1 MCRNGLRGANFVPS
15 VSWRPRTIR
24 AARSSSRSRG
34 AESRRSVADED
45 PRRSAERAARTLA
58 RLGEGRTHRGAHR
71 GSAGEVP
78 VHRAH
83 ERLGGRIL
91 DHVEGADHRARPRRE
106 ERGLGAERVLLAAD
120 GVSGRLAA
128 AQRDD
133 KLFGK
138 SKNNRQRRKVNMS
151 EMTESDY
158 FDYGYIDGGEDFAEY
173 DINVMSRNGR
183 KGSEDAMRNYP
194 TEFIP
199 RRVWSELP
207 KEYRDL
213 ITDYRE
219 KKKNESK
226 SAKSFQA
233 NQTIMEDTVDDGVD
247 EEPLDE
253 DSNNQLELNETQLL
267 ACLANQKTAPKGT
280 LLKLLNDSH
289 SKKTKKKVNTVV
301 QKESKYVTIDGVKYI
316 REVNVT
322 NVNYKISNRDFKIQK
337 LVH

>member
-1 MCRNGLRGANFVPS
+1 MWKELKEDATKSTAAKIS
-15 VSWRPRTIR
+15 VSNKSEYLTIKKLDDTWTST
-24 AARSSSRSRG
+24 AVGFVTHWQEEARQLNELLPANEQFNDTVLKRMLEN
-34 AESRRSVADED
+34 AVKPVEE
-45 PRRSAERAARTLA
+45 LA
-58 RLGEGRTHRGAHR
+58 MIKNIDDNAITSGKNPMTYQQY
-71 GSAGEVP
+71 SKS
-78 VHRAH
+78 
-83 ERLGGRIL
+83 
-91 DHVEGADHRARPRRE
+91 
-106 ERGLGAERVLLAAD
+106 LL
-120 GVSGRLAA
+120 SAA

-133 KLFGK
+133 KLFRK
-138 SKNNRQRRKVNMS
+138 SKNNRQHRKVNMS

-280 LLKLLNDSH
+280 LSKLLNDSH
-289 SKKTKKKVNTVV
+289 SKKIKKKVNTVV
-301 QKESKYVTIDGVKYI
+301 PKESKYVTIDGVKYI